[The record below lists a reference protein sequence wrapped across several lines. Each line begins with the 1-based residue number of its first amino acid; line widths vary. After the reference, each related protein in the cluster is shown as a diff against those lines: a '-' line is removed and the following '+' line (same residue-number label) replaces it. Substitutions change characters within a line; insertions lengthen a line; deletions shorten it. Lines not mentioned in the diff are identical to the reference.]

1 MNYNPVLCCQPVS
14 KIPWSNVCDAII
26 QFYMKNIERTWNE
39 VERNLKMYNPGLDRR
54 GATHF
59 FTLRDP
65 FMGRDPDIGNHC
77 SMIWIYLCQRRD
89 LKCKEV
95 FNEETNFCFQTNKK
109 YFKPTY
115 MTYEV
120 SKQTFFGLKVL
131 LLLRKTKAY
140 VKRKF
145 KNKRQIKSN

>member
-1 MNYNPVLCCQPVS
+1 
-14 KIPWSNVCDAII
+14 
-26 QFYMKNIERTWNE
+26 
-39 VERNLKMYNPGLDRR
+39 MYNPGLDRS

-59 FTLRDP
+59 FTLRDLVWVVTQTLETTVLWYEYN
-65 FMGRDPDIGNHC
+65 FVRH
-77 SMIWIYLCQRRD
+77 D
-89 LKCKEV
+89 LKCKEA
-95 FNEETNFCFQTNKK
+95 FNEETNFCFQTNKNC
-109 YFKPTY
+109 FKPTY
-115 MTYEV
+115 MAYEV